1 MKNIEVLAS
10 INGVNLCKDND
21 FYFIKRN
28 DGFMWDMA
36 GSKEEVKEELKRWL
50 IEVDQDNNYMNEI
63 ETHFIRV
70 LDNLN

>member
-1 MKNIEVLAS
+1 MNDIEVLAS

-50 IEVDQDNNYMNEI
+50 IEVDQDNEYMKPI
-63 ETHFIRV
+63 EVYFIEV
-70 LDNLN
+70 LNNLN

>member
-1 MKNIEVLAS
+1 MKNIKILAS
-10 INGVNLCKDND
+10 INGINLCKDNE

-28 DGFMWDMA
+28 DGFMWDIA
-36 GSKEEVKEELKRWL
+36 GSKKEVKEELKRWL